1 MGTGQLRP
9 GPLGSGGGVRIWT
22 QAHLCPLVSPVLE
35 AWGGPWRVGAPLEG
49 GGSDAGPAV
58 PWGPGRDGW
67 PAAGAAVGRAWR
79 EGPWEPQPGA
89 WWARDGHACVPVYVC
104 VGGRPGTRNCASRR
118 CARSLSGV
126 KEDPGVWK
134 GLWVPWGRCEAG
146 GLPCQAEHGAGGLRA
161 GPGGAQSR
169 GRCGGA
175 WGFGIRGSGL
185 CGASPGHWHGLGF
198 LGCLGF
204 SGPHTASGGE
214 TEAQRTG
221 HHAQSHNLGA
231 ADPSTLQPVAGL
243 RPRAEEGGGGT
254 CAQGRVGGGEGR
266 LPPGLAGTRLWGQP
280 GAGQAPSTAPRAPPG
295 PSPPLLRAAQKLSLA
310 SKRKKPHPPPAPAA
324 RSASPYP
331 TDFSGVL
338 QLWPPPTPPCLL
350 RAASKVKD
358 SPGST
363 GKVDP
368 PLMWG

>member
-1 MGTGQLRP
+1 MPDQLSLGAPGEMAGRLQELRWGEPGGRVRGSHSPGRGGPVTGTRVCLCTCVWEGALGLGTVPLAGAP
-9 GPLGSGGGVRIWT
+9 GASLGSRKTLGSGKACGSPGDAVKLAGSHARLSMGPEDCGQDPEGRRAEGGVVGPGASESGEVGFVELLLATGMAWGSLDALASQGRT
-22 QAHLCPLVSPVLE
+22 RAPVLV
-35 AWGGPWRVGAPLEG
+35 A
-49 GGSDAGPAV
+49 S
-58 PWGPGRDGW
+58 
-67 PAAGAAVGRAWR
+67 
-79 EGPWEPQPGA
+79 
-89 WWARDGHACVPVYVC
+89 AC
-104 VGGRPGTRNCASRR
+104 
-118 CARSLSGV
+118 
-126 KEDPGVWK
+126 
-134 GLWVPWGRCEAG
+134 
-146 GLPCQAEHGAGGLRA
+146 
-161 GPGGAQSR
+161 
-169 GRCGGA
+169 
-175 WGFGIRGSGL
+175 
-185 CGASPGHWHGLGF
+185 
-198 LGCLGF
+198 
-204 SGPHTASGGE
+204 ASGGE

-221 HHAQSHNLGA
+221 HHAQSHSLGG

-266 LPPGLAGTRLWGQP
+266 LPPGRAGTRLWGRP

-324 RSASPYP
+324 RSASLYP

-338 QLWPPPTPPCLL
+338 QLWPPPAPPCLL